1 MKYVTWSLAL
11 SLGLLAG
18 HVASAR
24 TPVIR
29 EAPKL
34 LAAGD
39 VASCSSSG
47 DEATA
52 RLLDTLP
59 GPIAALGDL
68 AYTNGTASEF
78 ANCYDPSWGRHKAR
92 TRPVPGNHEYNTT
105 GAVPYY
111 NYFGAAAG
119 DPSRGYYSYQV
130 GSWHV
135 VALNSNC
142 SAIGGCDRDS
152 AQGAWLA
159 EDLDMH
165 PRSCTLAYW
174 HHPRFSS
181 NNHGDNPSTHDLWA
195 ILDEHDADVV
205 LAGHDHAYER
215 FAPQDA
221 DGNADPFGMR
231 SFVVGTG
238 GRSHYAF
245 ETVDANTEV
254 QNDETDGVLEL
265 TLRPISY
272 DWRFVPVA
280 GQTFTDSG
288 SAQCVAPICGMGPE
302 LALLPPA
309 VFLRRGR
316 RKDRA

>member
-1 MKYVTWSLAL
+1 MKYATWSLAL

-18 HVASAR
+18 HAASAR

-39 VASCSSSG
+39 VASCGSTG

-78 ANCYDPSWGRHKAR
+78 ASCYDPSWGRHKAR
-92 TRPVPGNHEYNTT
+92 THPVPGNHEYNTT

-142 SAIGGCDRDS
+142 SAIGGCDENSPQYR
-152 AQGAWLA
+152 WLQA
-159 EDLDMH
+159 GLTAN
-165 PRSCTLAYW
+165 RRKCTVAYM
-174 HHPRFSS
+174 HHPYLSS
-181 NNHGDNPSTHDLWA
+181 GQNGSTPDLRPLMRLLYNNNVE
-195 ILDEHDADVV
+195 IV
-205 LAGHDHAYER
+205 LAGHDHTYER
-215 FAPQDA
+215 FNPITPE
-221 DGNADPFGMR
+221 GVPDPAKGLR
-231 SFVVGTG
+231 LFVVGTG
-238 GRSHYAF
+238 GRDLYNFTRVLPNSDFRY
-245 ETVDANTEV
+245 N
-254 QNDETDGVLEL
+254 QNFGVLRIVTKEAA
-265 TLRPISY
+265 Y
-272 DWRFVPVA
+272 DWRFVNIA
-280 GQTFTDSG
+280 GITVDGGSG
-288 SAQCVAPICGMGPE
+288 VC
-302 LALLPPA
+302 
-309 VFLRRGR
+309 F
-316 RKDRA
+316 